1 MAKMSNG
8 FYQAVLNAL
17 VKSGDAALTLA
28 FQHEMIHQRLLD
40 QQEREQ
46 LIEETASRVI
56 DRIRGTVD
64 VTDIVNQIDELNK
77 AIDRLGKNK

>member
-1 MAKMSNG
+1 
-8 FYQAVLNAL
+8 
-17 VKSGDAALTLA
+17 
-28 FQHEMIHQRLLD
+28 
-40 QQEREQ
+40 